1 MQTDD
6 VLRLAHQAGII
17 PWTCHEWQHG
27 TFVHIDDGM
36 DGDVA
41 CLLQFAQLV
50 AAAEREACA
59 KVCESLLSLRR
70 HDLSEDY
77 HEMVRQMEA
86 VLVCADAIRARSG
99 K

>member
-1 MQTDD
+1 MQNDD
-6 VLRLAHQAGII
+6 VLRLANQAGII
-17 PWTCHEWQHG
+17 PWACHEWQHG

-59 KVCESLLSLRR
+59 KVCESLLSLKGNY
-70 HDLSEDY
+70 LSDDFG
-77 HEMVRQMEA
+77 VVTKQIEA
-86 VLVCADAIRARSG
+86 AWLCADAIRAREA